1 MHVNKQT
8 EIRLDCVLG
17 GPIEILNGT
26 SQTLTNV
33 HLHGEYRNPEGC
45 LGGNSPKLQVFSQLY
60 SFVSNLNQNYPYP
73 VAEVFWGNLK
83 VQIIFQC
90 TSENALIAEVGIS
103 QKSAHELCSSM
114 KLYVSHNQSCFAS
127 LRCRVSL
134 HREYTINDQC
144 HPKISKYYFRQSTW
158 IISFKFTIMLSCKSL
173 CYFSLVL
180 VSCDCHN
187 KLP

>member
-73 VAEVFWGNLK
+73 VAEVFRGNLK
-83 VQIIFQC
+83 VQIILQC
-90 TSENALIAEVGIS
+90 TSENSLIAEVDIS
-103 QKSAHELCSSM
+103 QKSPHELWSSM
-114 KLYVSHNQSCFAS
+114 KLYVSHNQSCFVS
-127 LRCRVSL
+127 SGCRVSL
-134 HREYTINDQC
+134 HHEYTINEQC
-144 HPKISKYYFRQSTW
+144 HPKSVS
-158 IISFKFTIMLSCKSL
+158 IISGSPHELSHLNSQ
-173 CYFSLVL
+173 
-180 VSCDCHN
+180 
-187 KLP
+187 